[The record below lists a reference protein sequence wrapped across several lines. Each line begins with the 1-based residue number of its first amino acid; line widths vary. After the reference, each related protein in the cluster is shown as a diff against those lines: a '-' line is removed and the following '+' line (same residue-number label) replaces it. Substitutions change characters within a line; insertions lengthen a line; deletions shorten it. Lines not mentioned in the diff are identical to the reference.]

1 MSGADLL
8 KRNKN
13 KLIDLEIRWT
23 GFDRLLPIRLGFG
36 FLIGL
41 FFFFSL
47 NVFWFLVVKTGLGFG
62 VC

>member
-23 GFDRLLPIRLGFG
+23 GFDRLLPPIRLGFG
-36 FLIGL
+36 FLVGL
-41 FFFFSL
+41 FFFF
-47 NVFWFLVVKTGLGFG
+47 FP
-62 VC
+62 